1 MPKMILDRDDLY
13 PVYYINTTPIYPE
26 QRTIE
31 ISAPLYEEYQ
41 KVMDKFFE
49 IQEKL
54 EGIFMENK
62 LDE

>member
-13 PVYYINTTPIYPE
+13 PIYCISTTPIYPE

-31 ISAPLYEEYQ
+31 ISAPLYEEYR